1 MQIADAKW
9 QGGKLELTTKDPE
22 AMRFALSF
30 EPGEYQLT
38 KAKKKRSLDANAYA
52 WTLIGKLAEV
62 MRIGK
67 EEIYRNT
74 IKDIG
79 GNYEAVCVQSDG
91 LETLRRCWEKNGLG
105 WQIETMP
112 SKIPNCTTAILYYGS
127 SSYDTH
133 QMSVFI
139 DRLIQDCKALEI
151 ETMPPDKL
159 AGLLEAWE

>member
-1 MQIADAKW
+1 MQISEAKW

-22 AMRFALSF
+22 AMRFALAF

-52 WTLIGKLAEV
+52 WTLISKLADA

-79 GNYEAVCVQSDG
+79 GNYEAVCVQEDG

-105 WQIETMP
+105 WQVDTMP
-112 SKIPNCTTAILYYGS
+112 SKIPGCVTALLYYGS

-151 ETMPPDKL
+151 ETLPPDKL
-159 AGLLEAWE
+159 AGLLEAWA

>member
-22 AMRFALSF
+22 AMRFALTF

-52 WTLIGKLAEV
+52 WTLISKLADA

-74 IKDIG
+74 IKNIG
-79 GNYEAVCVQSDG
+79 GNYEAVCVQEDG

-105 WQIETMP
+105 WQVDTMP
-112 SKIPNCTTAILYYGS
+112 SKIPGCVTALLYYGS
-127 SSYDTH
+127 SSYDAH

-151 ETMPPDKL
+151 ETLPPDKL
-159 AGLLEAWE
+159 AGLLEAWA